1 MRNALS
7 RSSQNEN
14 RHVNFSSRKVFVLS
28 EEKSQSIEIL
38 LIEDSLLD
46 ARLTIESLNSCG
58 YHHRLTLFLDAG
70 EAIQFLNRQGI
81 FARAPKPDVILLDL
95 MLPDSDGIS
104 FLKTLRSDPEMVSIP
119 VVVLTSSEQSSDR
132 QACEELGISSYIQK
146 PFNEEK
152 FLAVI
157 GQLKSLTLALE
168 AAAYGKK

>member
-1 MRNALS
+1 M
-7 RSSQNEN
+7 
-14 RHVNFSSRKVFVLS
+14 FVPS
-28 EEKSQSIEIL
+28 DEKAQSIEIL

-46 ARLTIESLNSCG
+46 ARLTMESLNCCG

-70 EAIQFLNRQGI
+70 EALQFLNREGI
-81 FARAPKPDVILLDL
+81 FAKAPKPDIILLDL

-104 FLKTLRSDPEMVSIP
+104 FLKTLRSNSETKTIP
-119 VVVLTSSEQSSDR
+119 VVVLTSSEESSDR
-132 QACEELGISSYIQK
+132 QACEQLGISSYIVK

-168 AAAYGKK
+168 AASYSKSHPENQ